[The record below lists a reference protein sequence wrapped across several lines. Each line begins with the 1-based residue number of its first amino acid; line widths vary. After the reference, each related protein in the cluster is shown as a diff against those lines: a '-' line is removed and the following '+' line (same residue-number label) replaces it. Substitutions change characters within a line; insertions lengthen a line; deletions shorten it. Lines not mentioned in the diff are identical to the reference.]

1 MRAVFDS
8 ERLLQGWLDAEAA
21 LARALADVALI
32 PAEQAEEIAAAC
44 RAELYDLDVLRSEIA
59 ASQHPL
65 VPLVR
70 ALAARSGEAG
80 HWAHW
85 GATTQDII
93 DTGLVLQLREAVRLL
108 ASDLARALVAVATLA
123 ERHAATPMPGRTHG
137 QHAVPITFGLKA
149 ASWGDELV
157 HARSALLGAGAALPA
172 SLAGAAGTLASLGA
186 AAQPVLEAY
195 CDRLDLPVPEGPWH
209 VARFL
214 LRDLVPRARR
224 DRRERRADRR
234 RDRPAPG
241 QRDRRAAR
249 AGDARARRLVDDAAE
264 AQPDD
269 ERVPD
274 RVGAAPA
281 RRRLGRARGRRAC
294 RRARHGRR
302 GPPSGSPCR
311 RPASSRAASPTSSRG
326 SSRVSRCVPTRCAAN
341 LELTRG
347 AIVAEELM
355 MRARPRARARD
366 GAPGGRAR
374 SAGGGAQREAPRRDR
389 DRRHPPRAGRPGRL
403 RRLERPRRRAGCACA
418 SVRISK
424 PPCDAPAPS

>member
-44 RAELYDLDVLRSEIA
+44 RAELYDLDVLRTEIA

-70 ALAARSGEAG
+70 ALAVRSGEAG

-157 HARSALLGAGAALPA
+157 HARSALLASRRGAPGVARRRSRNARLARGGRPARARGVLRQARPARPGGPVARGALPA
-172 SLAGAAGTLASLGA
+172 
-186 AAQPVLEAY
+186 
-195 CDRLDLPVPEGPWH
+195 
-209 VARFL
+209 ARP
-214 LRDLVPRARR
+214 VPRARR
-224 DRRERRADRR
+224 DRREWRADRR

-264 AQPDD
+264 AEPDD

-274 RVGAAPA
+274 RVRAAPA
-281 RRRLGRARGRRAC
+281 RRRLGRARERRAC
-294 RRARHGRR
+294 RRARHGPVVGRVARRAAGLHPREQRRRQARVDPRGSRGTCRPDAGEPRADARRDRRR
-302 GPPSGSPCR
+302 GADDAPG
-311 RPASSRAASPTSSRG
+311 
-326 SSRVSRCVPTRCAAN
+326 
-341 LELTRG
+341 
-347 AIVAEELM
+347 
-355 MRARPRARARD
+355 PRARARD
-366 GAPGGRAR
+366 GAPGGRPR
-374 SAGGGAQREAPRRDR
+374 SAGGGAQRDGASTRSRSETTPSSWSTRPTTSAGAPA
-389 DRRHPPRAGRPGRL
+389 PPSRL
-403 RRLERPRRRAGCACA
+403 RCA
-418 SVRISK
+418 SVRISQ
-424 PPCDAPAPS
+424 PPRDAPASS